1 MYNYETNKKNHST
14 DREKY
19 IDLSK
24 YGINEVYNLH
34 FLQDVKR
41 LEEKAEIV
49 IKCKK
54 TRQNTFNH
62 VWYYRFKTMEQ
73 AIERIKQTIE
83 SRKQELESIAER
95 KKTANQPHN
104 LKVGQTLVCMWGYEQ
119 TNIDF
124 YQVTKLIGKHFVEV
138 QSVNCDSI
146 EYCDYTDKKTI
157 EKIKPVVLNGSKIRR
172 HRVRTSEFGG
182 KTENS
187 IKINS
192 YSWAYPVEDRSYH
205 QTGYGY
211 GH

>member
-1 MYNYETNKKNHST
+1 MYNYETNKKDHST

-62 VWYYRFKTMEQ
+62 VWFFRFKTMDQ
-73 AIERIKQTIE
+73 AIKRIKQTIE
-83 SRKQELESIAER
+83 SRKAELESIAER
-95 KKTANQPHN
+95 KKESNQPHN
-104 LKVGQTLVCMWGYEQ
+104 LKVGQTLVCSWGYDQ

-124 YQVTKLIGKHFVEV
+124 YQITKLIGNHFCEI
-138 QSVNCDSI
+138 QSINCDSI
-146 EYCDYTDKKTI
+146 DYDKYTDKKKI
-157 EKIKPVVLNGSKIRR
+157 ASIKPVIDNGQPRLKRRIRWSKIC
-172 HRVRTSEFGG
+172 
-182 KTENS
+182 NS
-187 IKINS
+187 ASVSINS
-192 YSWAYPVEDRSYH
+192 YSNAYTVDENRTYS
-205 QTGYGY
+205 QTAYGY